1 MIIRRI
7 ALTCLLLCSLS
18 TIVQAQTSP
27 APPPATTATQP
38 PQDTT
43 SDPIGNVATL
53 TGSATVTRNNVI
65 GTLKVQDDIFKNDIL
80 RTRANSTLGITF
92 NDATTFNL
100 TANAQIVVDNFVYA
114 EGSTG
119 NAAMFD
125 IAKGTVAFVAA
136 AVAKTGDMKIS
147 TPTASLGIRGTTGLV
162 EVPDGTS
169 PTSARDVG
177 IKLYPDADGRVGHID
192 VNGRDGARLGT
203 LTQGASGFAIRGG
216 RAGAR
221 FTAVPLT
228 ISPQQAQRDQGIVR
242 QVHTAQNV
250 GRQIVTQRRNEIRN
264 NPTSRNDP
272 ARRPSVL
279 RPAPQQRPGLQQQ
292 PNLQRTPGQPGTPAR
307 PNLQRENL
315 QRQDLQRQGLQQP
328 GAQQP
333 GLQQGRPSASPLSGR
348 QARPALQ
355 RRPALP
361 APKQKQTKRRF

>member
-7 ALTCLLLCSLS
+7 ALTCLLCSLS

-65 GTLKVQDDIFKNDIL
+65 GTLKLQDDIFKNDIL
-80 RTRANSTLGITF
+80 RTGANSTLGITF

-114 EGSTG
+114 EGGTG

-136 AVAKTGDMKIS
+136 AVAKNGDMKIS

-228 ISPQQAQRDQGIVR
+228 ISPQQVQRDQGIVR

-264 NPTSRNDP
+264 NPASRNDP

-307 PNLQRENL
+307 PNLQREN
-315 QRQDLQRQGLQQP
+315 LQRQGLQQP